1 MIIDFI
7 TVFFKT
13 LYNTV
18 WDVLP
23 ILVIIF
29 GFQFLVVRRKMPHLG
44 RVLVGFV
51 MVLIGLSFFLVGLE
65 QALFPI
71 GELMAKQLTS
81 LDFIRSDPNEV
92 ITWKNYVWVYAFAA
106 AIGASTAIAEPS
118 LMAVA
123 IKANDVS
130 GGAIHPWGLRVA
142 VSIGVAIGI
151 SLGTF
156 RIVTGL
162 PLHWFIIGA
171 YVILITQT
179 IFSPKMIIP
188 LAFDTGG
195 VTTST
200 VTVPLVSA
208 LGVGLASTVPGRS
221 VLIDG
226 FGLIAFACLFPIM
239 TVLGYAQLSMYL
251 QQRKDKAE
259 ELRLA
264 ELEQAKKQKQKEKEA
279 AAEKQQ
285 TEEQAAQPAQPE
297 ESET

>member
-1 MIIDFI
+1 MIMDFI
-7 TVFFKT
+7 TVFLKT

-23 ILVIIF
+23 IVVIIF
-29 GFQFLVVRRKMPHLG
+29 GFQFLVVRRRMPHLG
-44 RVLVGFV
+44 RVLVGFM

-71 GELMAKQLTS
+71 GELMAEQLTS

-92 ITWKNYVWVYAFAA
+92 ITWTNYVWVYVFAA

-142 VSIGVAIGI
+142 VSIGVAIGL

-156 RIVTGL
+156 RIITGL
-162 PLHWFIIGA
+162 PLQWFIIGA
-171 YVILITQT
+171 YIILVVQT
-179 IFSPKMIIP
+179 LFSPKMIIP

-208 LGVGLASTVPGRS
+208 LGMGLASTVPGRS
-221 VLIDG
+221 VLVDG

-251 QQRKDKAE
+251 QSR
-259 ELRLA
+259 
-264 ELEQAKKQKQKEKEA
+264 
-279 AAEKQQ
+279 KQQ
-285 TEEQAAQPAQPE
+285 SEREEQT
-297 ESET
+297 ESES

>member
-23 ILVIIF
+23 IIVIIF
-29 GFQFLVVRRKMPHLG
+29 GFQFVVIRRRVPHLG
-44 RVLVGFV
+44 RVLAGFV

-81 LDFIRSDPNEV
+81 LDFIQSDPNEV
-92 ITWKNYVWVYAFAA
+92 ITWKNYVWVYVFAA

-123 IKANDVS
+123 IKANEVS
-130 GGAIHPWGLRVA
+130 GGAIHAFGLRLA

-156 RIVTGL
+156 RIITGF
-162 PLHWFIIGA
+162 PLHWFIVGA
-171 YVILITQT
+171 YVILIMQT
-179 IFSPKMIIP
+179 LFSPKIIIP

-251 QQRKDKAE
+251 QRRKEQKLAE
-259 ELRLA
+259 EQIRA
-264 ELEQAKKQKQKEKEA
+264 EEIEAQQRQQQPMELQQQLESFDIKE
-279 AAEKQQ
+279 
-285 TEEQAAQPAQPE
+285 
-297 ESET
+297 